1 MEILAPAGSPESLT
15 AAVRAGA
22 DAVYLGASSFSARAN
37 AHNFDNEALA
47 EAVRYCHAYGVK
59 VYLAVNTVL
68 RDEELP
74 AALELVAYACQLPVD
89 AVLVQDMGL
98 FRLIGRAAPG
108 LPLHASTQMSIH
120 TPAGARALQQAGA
133 TRVVL
138 SRELSLREM
147 KGIAANASVELE
159 AFVHGALC
167 MSVSG
172 QCYFSAMLGSR
183 SGNRGLCAQPCRL
196 PFQAEGGHG
205 RTCPRA
211 GGRRY
216 LLRQNRRTDEAPG
229 ICGGGCQRLPPRGRR
244 RRGAARSAQQPA
256 GGFFPLRFYHRLPR
270 RPVGPGD
277 VRNAAER
284 GCHRGDKPG
293 TFRPAGAL

>member
-1 MEILAPAGSPESLT
+1 MYAVLVSPNNLSLI
-15 AAVRAGA
+15 
-22 DAVYLGASSFSARAN
+22 
-37 AHNFDNEALA
+37 HI
-47 EAVRYCHAYGVK
+47 YCHAYGVK

-159 AFVHGALC
+159 AFVP
-167 MSVSG
+167 VS
-172 QCYFSAMLGSR
+172 YTHLSSPVHSFMV
-183 SGNRGLCAQPCRL
+183 
-196 PFQAEGGHG
+196 
-205 RTCPRA
+205 
-211 GGRRY
+211 
-216 LLRQNRRTDEAPG
+216 
-229 ICGGGCQRLPPRGRR
+229 
-244 RRGAARSAQQPA
+244 
-256 GGFFPLRFYHRLPR
+256 FF
-270 RPVGPGD
+270 
-277 VRNAAER
+277 
-284 GCHRGDKPG
+284 
-293 TFRPAGAL
+293 T

>member
-159 AFVHGALC
+159 AFVHGAL
-167 MSVSG
+167 
-172 QCYFSAMLGSR
+172 
-183 SGNRGLCAQPCRL
+183 
-196 PFQAEGGHG
+196 
-205 RTCPRA
+205 
-211 GGRRY
+211 
-216 LLRQNRRTDEAPG
+216 
-229 ICGGGCQRLPPRGRR
+229 
-244 RRGAARSAQQPA
+244 
-256 GGFFPLRFYHRLPR
+256 
-270 RPVGPGD
+270 
-277 VRNAAER
+277 
-284 GCHRGDKPG
+284 
-293 TFRPAGAL
+293 